1 MNSNI
6 LVKKILILAANPKN
20 TARLRLDEEVREIEL
35 ALQRSQKRDQFVI
48 KSMWA
53 VRPIDFRRAMLDV
66 KPEIVHFSGHG
77 EGDGGLAFEDE
88 KGQVKFVDAE
98 GLAGLFELLT
108 QQVECVVL
116 NACYSEIQAKAI
128 APHVN
133 YVIGM
138 SQAIGDR
145 AAIAFTVAFYDAL
158 GAGRSV
164 ESAYKFGCN
173 AIELEGIPE
182 NLTPKLLT
190 KNELRTE
197 HSNTTEPKVDYTR
210 LENLLAAGKWKQ
222 ADKETADLILKVAN
236 REEEGW
242 LRNEDIE
249 KFYCQDL
256 GTIDALWVNYSNG
269 HFGFSVQQRI
279 WQEVGGKVD
288 KATERLL
295 EERLGWRVKSKW
307 FPYDSDL
314 VAYSD
319 LIFSLNARQG
329 HLPARLAGIAPVRLE
344 SFWGV
349 GTAEGAIPWCLLHDF
364 SLPSG
369 WTWCWT
375 RVFFFSR
382 VETCKL

>member
-1 MNSNI
+1 MNSNT
-6 LVKKILILAANPKN
+6 LVKKILILAANPKG
-20 TARLRLDEEVREIEL
+20 TSRLRLDEEVREIESG
-35 ALQRSQKRDQFVI
+35 LQRAQKRDQFVI

-53 VRPIDFRRAMLDV
+53 VSPMDFRRAMLDV
-66 KPEIVHFSGHG
+66 EPQIVHFSGHG

-88 KGQVKFVDAE
+88 KGQVKFVDAQA
-98 GLAGLFELLT
+98 LAELFELFK
-108 QQVECVVL
+108 QVECVVL

-128 APHVN
+128 ARHVN

-158 GAGRSV
+158 GAGRCV
-164 ESAYKFGCN
+164 EFAYKFGCA
-173 AIELEGIPE
+173 AIRLEGIPE

-190 KNELRTE
+190 NEDLSPERGI
-197 HSNTTEPKVDYTR
+197 DYTR
-210 LENLLAAGKWKQ
+210 LRDLLAAGKWKQ

-236 REEEGW
+236 REEQGW

-249 KFYCQDL
+249 KFCCQDL
-256 GTIDALWVNYSNG
+256 STIDALWVKYSNG
-269 HFGFSVQQRI
+269 YFGFSVQQRI
-279 WQEVGGKVD
+279 WQEIGGKVD
-288 KATERLL
+288 QATERLL

-319 LIFSLNARQG
+319 LIFSLNAPQG

-349 GTAEGAIPWCLLHDF
+349 GTAEGAIPWCLRHDF

-375 RVFFFSR
+375 EVFLFSR
-382 VETCKL
+382 IETCKL